1 MRLAYVYLKSYGH
14 VRNQEINLDPDWR
27 FAFDG
32 NELTAVRQTGIPPHF
47 FSLVPD
53 GNEVVESVSA
63 LVGENGAGKTS
74 IARFL
79 SEFLSETG
87 VSRDFLV
94 IVFVDGQY
102 FAFYNFYDIHK
113 PGFGRQFDLIP
124 ESNRFNLSERD
135 NQLSTWRDSVLERLN
150 LVYLSPHFTATP
162 IFNSTSKRV
171 VDCSTAG
178 LLAGMGRYGDGMMP
192 VGKFALHE
200 QLSAL
205 RVIGAYVTKEDAP
218 SEPGEILRRSDMR
231 ISWVKGTLNMPQRLS
246 VAARRGRDEFY
257 LRTGEVIKELLRSP
271 LVQGGSASAFTKTFG
286 CFAAAFVRSRMLAL
300 TQHAVD
306 DKEFE
311 AWVGPLCA
319 LCEEFLA
326 CGDDYRRARDLI
338 MGWLDRGRV
347 GPDMAPRRRGLRQL
361 LEGMEWLGGNFG
373 MERRGNSILIPVS
386 QSEELAKR
394 MLAVVEGYLNC
405 VGRIDFLGFE
415 FFPRLSSG
423 EMSFLSMWGRL
434 YEFVREHESERRK
447 YDVMV
452 FLDESET
459 ALHPSWQR
467 KLVWYTI
474 WFFEHFAPHARAH
487 LLFASHSPILLS
499 DIPKSNVHFMFGDS
513 HKRGRQQ
520 KELARL
526 VDTFAANVFDLY
538 RLSFFMNEGTVGK
551 FASMKVNGLLRNVS
565 SRKELFNDQCLPVA
579 DEDME
584 RIVKL
589 IGDPFIRHYLIRR
602 LGIKGEEA
610 ED

>member
-32 NELTAVRQTGIPPHF
+32 KELTAVQQAGIPPHF
-47 FSLVPD
+47 FSLLPN

-79 SEFLSETG
+79 SEFLSGTG

-102 FAFYNFYDIHK
+102 FAFYNFYDIRK
-113 PGFGRQFDLIP
+113 TGFGRQFDLIP
-124 ESNRFNLSERD
+124 ESNRFDLSERD
-135 NQLSTWRDSVLERLN
+135 NQLSTWRDSVLERLH

-162 IFNSTSKRV
+162 IFNSTSDQV

-178 LLAGMGRYGDGMMP
+178 LLAGMGRYGDWMMP
-192 VGKFALHE
+192 VGKFALRE

-205 RVIGAYVTKEDAP
+205 RVIGAYVAKEDAP
-218 SEPGEILRRSDMR
+218 SEPGEILRRSDIR
-231 ISWVKGTLNMPQRLS
+231 ISWVKGTLNMPQRLA
-246 VAARRGRDEFY
+246 VAARRGHDEFY
-257 LRTGEVIKELLRSP
+257 LRALEVIKQLLRSP
-271 LVQGGSASAFTKTFG
+271 LVQGGSALALTKTFG
-286 CFAAAFVRSRMLAL
+286 CFAAAFVRSKMLSL
-300 TQHAVD
+300 TQHEVD
-306 DKEFE
+306 EKKFE
-311 AWVGPLCA
+311 AWVGPLCT
-319 LCEEFLA
+319 LCEELLA
-326 CGDDYRRARDLI
+326 CGDDYRRARVLI
-338 MGWLDRGRV
+338 MMWLDRGRV
-347 GPDMAPRRRGLRQL
+347 GPVMAPRLRGLRQL
-361 LEGMEWLGGNFG
+361 LEGIEWLGGSFG

-386 QSEELAKR
+386 QSEELANR
-394 MLAVVEGYLNC
+394 MLTVVEGYLNC
-405 VGRIDFLGFE
+405 VGRSDFLSFE

-434 YEFVREHESERRK
+434 YEFVRERESERHK

-513 HKRGRQQ
+513 RKRGRQQ

-526 VDTFAANVFDLY
+526 ADTFAANVFDLY

-551 FASMKVNGLLRNVS
+551 FASMKVNGMLRKVS
-565 SRKELFNDQCLPVA
+565 SRKELFNDQCISVV
-579 DEDME
+579 DEDLE
-584 RIVKL
+584 RTVKL
-589 IGDPFIRHYLIRR
+589 IGDPFIRRYLIRR
-602 LGIKGEEA
+602 LGIKGV
-610 ED
+610 EDER

>member
-1 MRLAYVYLKSYGH
+1 MRLAYVYLKSYGQ
-14 VRNQEINLDPDWR
+14 VRNQEINFDPDWR

-32 NELTAVRQTGIPPHF
+32 NELTAVRQMGVPPHF
-47 FSLVPD
+47 FSLLPERN
-53 GNEVVESVSA
+53 GVVESVSA

-79 SEFLSETG
+79 SEFLSGTG

-102 FAFYNFYDIHK
+102 FAFYNFYDIRK
-113 PGFGRQFDLIP
+113 TVFGFQFDLIP
-124 ESNRFNLSERD
+124 ESNRFDLSERD
-135 NQLSTWRDSVLERLN
+135 NQLSTWRDSVLERMH

-162 IFNSTSKRV
+162 IFYSTSDHV

-205 RVIGAYVTKEDAP
+205 RVIGAYVAKEDAP

-231 ISWVKGTLNMPQRLS
+231 ISWVKSTLNMPQRLS
-246 VAARRGRDEFY
+246 VAARRGREAFY
-257 LRTGEVIKELLRSP
+257 LHAGEVIKQLLRSP
-271 LVQGGSASAFTKTFG
+271 LVKSGSAFAFTKTFG
-286 CFAAAFVRSRMLAL
+286 CFAVAFVRSRMLAL
-300 TQHAVD
+300 TQHKMD
-306 DKEFE
+306 EKEFE
-311 AWVGPLCA
+311 AYVGPLCM
-319 LCEEFLA
+319 LCEELLA
-326 CGDDYRRARDLI
+326 CEDDYSHARDLI
-338 MGWLDRGRV
+338 IRWLDRGRI
-347 GPDMAPRRRGLRQL
+347 GPAMAPRRRGLRQL
-361 LEGMEWLGGNFG
+361 LEGMEWLGRNFG

-386 QSEELAKR
+386 QSEELAKM
-394 MLAVVEGYLNC
+394 MLTVVEGYLNC
-405 VGRIDFLGFE
+405 AGRIDFLGFE

-434 YEFVREHESERRK
+434 YEFVRERESGHSK

-487 LLFASHSPILLS
+487 LIFASHSPILLS

-513 HKRGRQQ
+513 RKKSRQQ

-526 VDTFAANVFDLY
+526 ADTFAANVFDLY

-551 FASMKVNGLLRNVS
+551 FASMKVNGMLRKVS
-565 SRKELFNDQCLPVA
+565 SRKELFNDQYTPVA
-579 DEDME
+579 DKDLEQV
-584 RIVKL
+584 VKL
-589 IGDPFIRHYLIRR
+589 IGDPFIRRYLIRR
-602 LGIKGEEA
+602 LGIKGA
-610 ED
+610 EGEG

>member
-27 FAFDG
+27 FEFDG
-32 NELTAVRQTGIPPHF
+32 NKLTAVRQMGVPPHF
-47 FSLVPD
+47 FSLLPD

-79 SEFLSETG
+79 SEFLSGKG

-102 FAFYNFYDIHK
+102 FAFYNFYDSHK
-113 PGFGRQFDLIP
+113 TGFGRQFDLIP
-124 ESNRFNLSERD
+124 RSNRFDLSERD
-135 NQLSTWRDSVLERLN
+135 NQLSTWRDSVLERIY

-162 IFNSTSKRV
+162 IFNSTSDQV
-171 VDCSTAG
+171 IDCSTAG
-178 LLAGMGRYGDGMMP
+178 LLAGTGRYGDGMMP

-205 RVIGAYVTKEDAP
+205 RVIGAYVAKEDAP

-231 ISWVKGTLNMPQRLS
+231 ISWLRGMLNMPQRFS
-246 VAARRGRDEFY
+246 VASRRGRDEFY
-257 LRTGEVIKELLRSP
+257 LRAGEVIKQLLRSP
-271 LVQGGSASAFTKTFG
+271 LVQRGSAFAFTKTFG
-286 CFAAAFVRSRMLAL
+286 CFAAAFVRSTMLSL
-300 TQHAVD
+300 TQHNVD
-306 DKEFE
+306 EKEFE
-311 AWVGPLCA
+311 ACVGPLCI
-319 LCEEFLA
+319 LCEELLD

-338 MGWLDRGRV
+338 MRWLDCGRV
-347 GPDMAPRRRGLRQL
+347 GPAMEPRRRGLCQL
-361 LEGMEWLGGNFG
+361 LESIEWLGGRFG
-373 MERRGNSILIPVS
+373 LERRGNSILLPVS

-394 MLAVVEGYLNC
+394 MLTVVEGYLNC
-405 VGRIDFLGFE
+405 VDRIDFLGFE

-434 YEFVREHESERRK
+434 YEFVRERECECRK

-452 FLDESET
+452 FLDEAET
-459 ALHPSWQR
+459 ALHPAWQR

-474 WFFEHFAPHARAH
+474 WFFEHFAPRARAH

-513 HKRGRQQ
+513 RKRSRQQ

-526 VDTFAANVFDLY
+526 SDTFAANVFDLY

-551 FASMKVNGLLRNVS
+551 FASMKVNGMLRKVS
-565 SRKELFNDQCLPVA
+565 SRKKLFNDQYTPVA
-579 DEDME
+579 DEDLE
-584 RIVKL
+584 RVVKL
-589 IGDPFIRHYLIRR
+589 IGDPFVRCYLIRR
-602 LGIKGEEA
+602 LGIKGA
-610 ED
+610 EGEG

>member
-27 FAFDG
+27 FSFDG
-32 NELTAVRQTGIPPHF
+32 NELTAVRQMGVPPHF
-47 FSLVPD
+47 FSLLPD

-79 SEFLSETG
+79 SEFLSGTSA
-87 VSRDFLV
+87 SRDFMV
-94 IVFVDGQY
+94 IVFFDGQY
-102 FAFYNFYDIHK
+102 FAFYNFYDIRK
-113 PGFGRQFDLIP
+113 TGFGRQFDLIP
-124 ESNRFNLSERD
+124 ESNRFDLSERD
-135 NQLSTWRDSVLERLN
+135 NQLSTWRDSVLERMH
-150 LVYLSPHFTATP
+150 LVYLSPHFTETP
-162 IFNSTSKRV
+162 IFNSTSDQV

-200 QLSAL
+200 QLNAL
-205 RVIGAYVTKEDAP
+205 RVIGAYVAKEDAP

-231 ISWVKGTLNMPQRLS
+231 ISWVKGGLNMPQRLS
-246 VAARRGRDEFY
+246 VAARRGRDAFY
-257 LRTGEVIKELLRSP
+257 LRAGDVIKQLLRSP
-271 LVQGGSASAFTKTFG
+271 LVQSGSALAFTKTFS
-286 CFAAAFVRSRMLAL
+286 CFAAAFVRSRMLSL
-300 TQHAVD
+300 TQHNVD
-306 DKEFE
+306 EKEFE
-311 AWVGPLCA
+311 VWVGPLCM
-319 LCEEFLA
+319 LCEKLLA

-338 MGWLDRGRV
+338 MRWLDGGRV
-347 GPDMAPRRRGLRQL
+347 GPAMEPRRRGLRQL
-361 LEGMEWLGGNFG
+361 LESIEWLGERFG
-373 MERRGNSILIPVS
+373 LERRGNSMLIPVS
-386 QSEELAKR
+386 QSEELVKM
-394 MLAVVEGYLNC
+394 MLTVVEGYLNC

-423 EMSFLSMWGRL
+423 EMAFLSMWGRL
-434 YEFVREHESERRK
+434 YEFVRERERGHRK

-499 DIPKSNVHFMFGDS
+499 DIPKSNVHFMFVDS
-513 HKRGRQQ
+513 RKKSRQQ

-526 VDTFAANVFDLY
+526 SDTFAANVFDLY

-551 FASMKVNGLLRNVS
+551 FASMKVNGMLRKAS
-565 SRKELFNDQCLPVA
+565 SRKKLFNDQYIPVA
-579 DEDME
+579 DEDLE
-584 RIVKL
+584 RVVKL

-602 LGIKGEEA
+602 LGIKGVEGEG
-610 ED
+610 

>member
-14 VRNQEINLDPDWR
+14 VRNQEINLDPEWR

-32 NELTAVRQTGIPPHF
+32 KELTAVRQAGIPPHF
-47 FSLVPD
+47 FSLLPN

-79 SEFLSETG
+79 SEFLSGTG

-102 FAFYNFYDIHK
+102 FAFYNFYDIRK
-113 PGFGRQFDLIP
+113 TGFGRQFDLIP
-124 ESNRFNLSERD
+124 ESNRFDLSERD
-135 NQLSTWRDSVLERLN
+135 NQLSTWRDSVLERLH

-162 IFNSTSKRV
+162 IFNSTSDQV

-178 LLAGMGRYGDGMMP
+178 LLAGMGRYGDWMMP

-200 QLSAL
+200 QLSVL
-205 RVIGAYVTKEDAP
+205 RVIGAYVAKEDAP

-231 ISWVKGTLNMPQRLS
+231 ISWMKNVLNMPQRLS
-246 VAARRGRDEFY
+246 VASRRGRDGFY
-257 LRTGEVIKELLRSP
+257 LHVNEVVKRLLRSP
-271 LVQGGSASAFTKTFG
+271 LVQGGSALAFTKTFC

-300 TQHAVD
+300 TQGGMD
-306 DKEFE
+306 EKEFE
-311 AWVGPLCA
+311 ACVAPLCK
-319 LCEEFLA
+319 LCEELLE
-326 CGDDYRRARDLI
+326 CESDYVQARGIILD
-338 MGWLDRGRV
+338 WLEHGHV
-347 GPDMAPRRRGLRQL
+347 GAPMEIRRRGLRQL
-361 LEGMEWLGGNFG
+361 LEGMEWLGKNFG
-373 MERRGNSILIPVS
+373 LERRGNSILIPVS
-386 QSEELAKR
+386 QSEELANR
-394 MLAVVEGYLNC
+394 MLIVVEGYLNC

-434 YEFVREHESERRK
+434 YEFVRERESERHK

-513 HKRGRQQ
+513 RKRGRQQ

-526 VDTFAANVFDLY
+526 ADTFAANVFDLY

-551 FASMKVNGLLRNVS
+551 FASMKVNGMLRKVS
-565 SRKELFNDQCLPVA
+565 SRKELFNDQCISVV
-579 DEDME
+579 DEDLE
-584 RIVKL
+584 RTVKL
-589 IGDPFIRHYLIRR
+589 IGDPFIRRYLIRR
-602 LGIKGEEA
+602 LGIKGV
-610 ED
+610 EDEG

>member
-32 NELTAVRQTGIPPHF
+32 NELTAVRQAGIPPHF
-47 FSLVPD
+47 FSLLPG

-79 SEFLSETG
+79 SEFLSAKG

-102 FAFYNFYDIHK
+102 FAFYNFYDIRK
-113 PGFGRQFDLIP
+113 TVFGRQFDLIP
-124 ESNRFNLSERD
+124 ESNRFDLSERD
-135 NQLSTWRDSVLERLN
+135 NQVSTRRDSVLRRMH

-162 IFNSTSKRV
+162 IFNSTSDQV

-205 RVIGAYVTKEDAP
+205 RVIGAYVAKEDAP

-231 ISWVKGTLNMPQRLS
+231 ISWVKGSLNMPQRLS
-246 VAARRGRDEFY
+246 VAAHRGRDEFY
-257 LRTGEVIKELLRSP
+257 LRTGEVIKQLLRSP
-271 LVQGGSASAFTKTFG
+271 LVQGGSALALTKTFG
-286 CFAAAFVRSRMLAL
+286 CFAAAFVRSKMLSL
-300 TQHAVD
+300 TRHEVD
-306 DKEFE
+306 GKEFE
-311 AWVGPLCA
+311 VWVGSLCA
-319 LCEEFLA
+319 LCEELLA
-326 CGDDYRRARDLI
+326 CGDDYRRARNLI
-338 MGWLDRGRV
+338 MMWLDRGRV
-347 GPDMAPRRRGLRQL
+347 DPVMAPRRRDLRQL
-361 LEGMEWLGGNFG
+361 LEGIEWLGGRFG

-386 QSEELAKR
+386 QSKELANR

-405 VGRIDFLGFE
+405 VDRIDFLGFE
-415 FFPRLSSG
+415 FFPPLSSG

-434 YEFVREHESERRK
+434 YEFVRKREKEHRP

-513 HKRGRQQ
+513 RKRGHQQ

-526 VDTFAANVFDLY
+526 ADTFAANVFDLY
-538 RLSFFMNEGTVGK
+538 RLSFFMDEGTVGK
-551 FASMKVNGLLRNVS
+551 FASMKVNGVLRKFS
-565 SRKELFNDQCLPVA
+565 SRKELFNDLCLPV
-579 DEDME
+579 EDKYLE
-584 RIVKL
+584 RVVKL
-589 IGDPFIRHYLIRR
+589 IGDPFIHRYLTRR
-602 LGIKGEEA
+602 LGMKGV
-610 ED
+610 EDEG